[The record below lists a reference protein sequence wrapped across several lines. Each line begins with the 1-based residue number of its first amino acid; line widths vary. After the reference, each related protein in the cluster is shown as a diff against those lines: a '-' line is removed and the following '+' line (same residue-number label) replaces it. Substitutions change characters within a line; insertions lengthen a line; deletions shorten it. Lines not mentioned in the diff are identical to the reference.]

1 MTKFK
6 FLIAIVL
13 IVVVAYTGA
22 WFFGANQ
29 ISTELDKFASA
40 NAQPQISCDE
50 RSISG
55 FPFRYDVTCKN
66 TNIIDGDDQY
76 LVQEIKATVRV
87 YSPTHIIAF
96 AQSPIN
102 LRNEFTG
109 SERELDFTSLQLSA
123 RLNWS
128 LELERVS
135 AIADNLKW
143 SDTLITPIELANAKN
158 VEAHLIATQ
167 DAETG
172 IQAFFRVSDA
182 NLIELNTQKANLA
195 VELEATNLDRNVTNW
210 QYPNMLRQWQSQQG
224 ELVVHGLEFSATDM
238 RFTANGKLNLDAAG
252 QLNGQVTTQSKGLVE
267 LFDPEAY
274 GILAPTIFGVAN
286 DEGEY
291 KSLWQANAGT
301 VSIGVAPLFFVPA
314 LF

>member
-13 IVVVAYTGA
+13 IVVAAYSGA
-22 WFFGANQ
+22 WFFGSTQ
-29 ISTELDKFASA
+29 INAELDKFTSA
-40 NAQPQISCDE
+40 NASPQISCAQ

-55 FPFRYDVTCKN
+55 FPFRYDVTCQN
-66 TNIIDGDDQY
+66 ANVIDGDDQIS
-76 LVQEIKATVRV
+76 VNEIKATVRV
-87 YSPTHIIAF
+87 YSPTHVIAF

-109 SERELDFTSLQLSA
+109 SERELDFSSFQLSA
-123 RLNWS
+123 RLSWG

-143 SDTLITPIELANAKN
+143 LDTLITPIELANAKN

-167 DAETG
+167 DAPTG
-172 IQAFFRVSDA
+172 VQAFFRVTDG
-182 NLIELNTQKANLA
+182 NLIELNTLEANLA
-195 VELEATNLDRNVTNW
+195 IELEASNLGRNVTNW
-210 QYPNMLRQWQSQQG
+210 QYPDVLRNWQSQQG
-224 ELVVHGLEFSATDM
+224 ELIVHALDFSAKEM
-238 RFTANGKLNLDAAG
+238 RFTANGKLNLDAQG

-286 DEGEY
+286 EEGEY